1 VVAADDEAAIAAA
14 PVPPAHLAGLLRL
27 VEDGTISGK
36 IAKSVFEKMARSGE
50 DAASIVQREGL
61 TQVADTGALGR
72 VIEEVIEANP
82 RPVDDFRKG
91 KTAAA
96 KALVGLVMKATGGKA
111 NPALV
116 NQLLQEKLSAR

>member
-27 VEDGTISGK
+27 VEDGTITGK